1 MTSLGYDPY
10 YSSYRHRYVE
20 SGPRVAV
27 RNSGG
32 LPCRSVYSSLAAPP
46 LSNWLHYSGFGRTA
60 SFSSPLSLLGSAPDL
75 DLSQAAQVSSDFR
88 AVRMQES
95 AQLQELN
102 DRFAGFIEHVR
113 ELEQCNRA
121 LEAELLVLR
130 RRNGEPSRLHVLYE
144 QEARELRAAVEEASA
159 EKQAAQGRRDRLEEA
174 LRGLQARYEEE
185 AVAREDAEA
194 RLLEARKGADE
205 AALGRAELEKQT
217 DSLLDELAFLKRLHE
232 GEIAELQAQAQFSAQ
247 VSAQTETAAPDLS
260 AALRDIRAQYERLAQ
275 RNMQSAED
283 WFHGKVSTMT
293 ESAARHGDDMRKARD
308 EAGEYRRLL
317 KARGL
322 EVEVCR
328 SATQELEKQL
338 QDIEE
343 KQSAEIAAM
352 QEAIGQLENE
362 LSATKNE
369 MARYLK
375 EYQDLLNVK
384 MALDIEIAAYRKLL
398 EGEETRFS
406 VGGAGSLQ
414 SVFSQS
420 VSAVP
425 SFGRSVF
432 SLQSSLSSGAPYLL
446 SSRLLSSSFSSA
458 DEMIGAS
465 QAQRSEEGLPAGG
478 DEEQQQQEE
487 EEKEVQDGEEEG
499 EAEEG
504 GEGEEEEEEEG
515 ASDKE
520 GGEQGEGESGAG
532 GGAGGDTRGAGK
544 EERGDEGGDRKA
556 EEKED

>member
-102 DRFAGFIEHVR
+102 DRFAGFIEH
-113 ELEQCNRA
+113 
-121 LEAELLVLR
+121 
-130 RRNGEPSRLHVLYE
+130 
-144 QEARELRAAVEEASA
+144 
-159 EKQAAQGRRDRLEEA
+159 
-174 LRGLQARYEEE
+174 
-185 AVAREDAEA
+185 
-194 RLLEARKGADE
+194 
-205 AALGRAELEKQT
+205 
-217 DSLLDELAFLKRLHE
+217 
-232 GEIAELQAQAQFSAQ
+232 
-247 VSAQTETAAPDLS
+247 
-260 AALRDIRAQYERLAQ
+260 
-275 RNMQSAED
+275 
-283 WFHGKVSTMT
+283 
-293 ESAARHGDDMRKARD
+293 
-308 EAGEYRRLL
+308 
-317 KARGL
+317 
-322 EVEVCR
+322 VEVCR